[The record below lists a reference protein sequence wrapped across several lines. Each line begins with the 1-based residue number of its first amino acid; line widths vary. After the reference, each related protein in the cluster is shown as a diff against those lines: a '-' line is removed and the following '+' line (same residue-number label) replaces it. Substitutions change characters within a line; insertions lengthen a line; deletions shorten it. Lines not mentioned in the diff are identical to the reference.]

1 MVYPGKKNAHHKLI
15 AFLKII
21 KVKFWLSSMYYINC
35 YHVGKIVFL
44 FFLYSCCLRYW
55 LEMVQMRCGVPAHHN
70 RALKLAQHNKTK
82 VLYLKESPHLQLEKT
97 VMEGFTAGNC
107 PSMCLSCS
115 L

>member
-44 FFLYSCCLRYW
+44 FFFVFMLFKIL
-55 LEMVQMRCGVPAHHN
+55 V
-70 RALKLAQHNKTK
+70 
-82 VLYLKESPHLQLEKT
+82 
-97 VMEGFTAGNC
+97 GNG
-107 PSMCLSCS
+107 SNEVWSACS
-115 L
+115 SQQSS